1 MFPPTKISPK
11 IYLQKSIDLD
21 ESIEILV
28 LMEHNRITVGDI
40 VMNTELHVNAPDNA
54 PDVGL
59 EQGAY
64 WPMCSPTK
72 LLSYIDRICDLKL
85 FTDVAAI
92 IFLLSLFHGFI
103 TRWL

>member
-40 VMNTELHVNAPDNA
+40 VMNTELQVH
-54 PDVGL
+54 G
-59 EQGAY
+59 
-64 WPMCSPTK
+64 
-72 LLSYIDRICDLKL
+72 
-85 FTDVAAI
+85 
-92 IFLLSLFHGFI
+92 IFHY
-103 TRWL
+103 TNT

>member
-1 MFPPTKISPK
+1 MVADCVF
-11 IYLQKSIDLD
+11 
-21 ESIEILV
+21 
-28 LMEHNRITVGDI
+28 ITVCNLGTNSDVQFDVLLLCRFKVAI
-40 VMNTELHVNAPDNA
+40 APDNAPDNA

-72 LLSYIDRICDLKL
+72 LLSYIDMICDLKL